1 MDIRASL
8 SEDRLVPAES
18 WDAEPRGVP
27 GSHPG
32 PLDLSGSPAGATA
45 VSRWP
50 GRAAGCQAARAMVY
64 SSGGFKDAGSF
75 VFYVFV
81 QRVAPSTRRGCM
93 LHWFGSQISRAWVWG
108 SRAQPANLADRR
120 QPVAP
125 ATTGVSTHLA
135 AFPGGR
141 ERAEEAQDPTYRWV
155 LPELSAGLGAPGPC

>member
-8 SEDRLVPAES
+8 SEDRLVPAEC
-18 WDAEPRGVP
+18 WDAEPRGFP

-50 GRAAGCQAARAMVY
+50 GRAAGCQATRARVY

-93 LHWFGSQISRAWVWG
+93 LHTCQRVE
-108 SRAQPANLADRR
+108 RR
-120 QPVAP
+120 LYLSS
-125 ATTGVSTHLA
+125 GA
-135 AFPGGR
+135 A
-141 ERAEEAQDPTYRWV
+141 
-155 LPELSAGLGAPGPC
+155 